1 MNYRREE
8 RDVDVQ
14 LGRREL
20 LKAAAIGGAVV
31 GTSTLAACAKADS
44 GATGASGGP
53 LPTSTIGSS
62 EVAPLQLFASS
73 DFNDEALFALG
84 GASSQVSEVGE
95 MMRIAQTINSR
106 TGNPADPGTD
116 AFNAYFDVFGQWGD
130 QLQQLADQAGTA
142 HPITRSN
149 RLMRAATYSTQQLF
163 FVLGTSNGSR
173 EEQAYQ
179 VTQDRWAAAIK
190 TFTPAVRQAQV
201 PSEWGPLPVYFFP
214 ARGSGKKPTVIISSG
229 SDGQNVESMQFGVT
243 QGLERGYNVALY
255 EGPGQMELL
264 FKRGIPFTPDW
275 NKVVA
280 PVLSW
285 VKRQP
290 EVGKVALIG
299 VSFGG
304 MLCASA
310 AAKVSGLSAVV
321 LEPAA
326 YSMPKLWADSETVGI
341 VQKTQSAPAP
351 EKEKVQAEV
360 NAGFLKKWPDMPRTA
375 QFVLYK
381 RGEIFSREVLEEA
394 RAGKPIS
401 NYYGLVEQML
411 KFDFE
416 ADYKQIRIPT
426 MLTSN
431 QGDEFFATQSE
442 EAFAFLTNVPAS
454 QKVLLKLTAAQGA
467 SLHDQPIGPQVAQ
480 EYIFDWLDDLLR

>member
-1 MNYRREE
+1 MDLQLDRRN
-8 RDVDVQ
+8 
-14 LGRREL
+14 L
-20 LKAAAIGGAVV
+20 LRLVALGGAVA
-31 GTSTLAACAKADS
+31 GTGALAACATTDS
-44 GATGASGGP
+44 KTPAAGASS
-53 LPTSTIGSS
+53 LPTSTISDA
-62 EVAPLQLFASS
+62 EIAPLQLFSS
-73 DFNDEALFALG
+73 STFNDEALFALG

-95 MMRIAQTINSR
+95 IMRIAQTINSR
-106 TGNPADPGTD
+106 TGNPGDPGTD
-116 AFNAYFDVFGQWGD
+116 AFDAYFDVFGEWGD
-130 QLQQLADQAGTA
+130 NLQKLADQVGTA
-142 HPITRSN
+142 HPVTRSN

-163 FVLGTSNGSR
+163 FVLGTSNGGR

-179 VTQDRWAAAIK
+179 VTQDRWSAAID
-190 TFTPAVRQAQV
+190 TFTPAVRRGQV
-201 PSEWGPLPVYFFP
+201 PSQWGPLPVYFFP

-243 QGLERGYNVALY
+243 AGLERGYNVALY
-255 EGPGQMELL
+255 EGPGQMSLL

-275 NKVVA
+275 DKVVA

-285 VKRQP
+285 VRKQP
-290 EVGKVALIG
+290 EVGKVALVG

-310 AAKVSGLSAVV
+310 AAKVKGLNAVV

-326 YSMPKLWADSETVGI
+326 YSMPKLWSDTESVEI
-341 VQKTQSAPAP
+341 VRKTQGAPPA

-360 NAGFLKKWPDMPRTA
+360 NEGFLKRWPDMSRTE

-381 RGEIFSREVLEEA
+381 RGEIFSRQVLEEA

-401 NYYGLVEQML
+401 DYYALVEQML

-431 QGDEFFATQSE
+431 QGDEFFADQPK
-442 EAFAFLTNVPAS
+442 EAFEFLTNVPAS
-454 QKVLLKLTAAQGA
+454 QKVLLNLTAAQGA

>member
-1 MNYRREE
+1 M
-8 RDVDVQ
+8 DLQV
-14 LGRREL
+14 GRRDL
-20 LKAAAIGGAVV
+20 LRLVALGGAVA
-31 GTSTLAACAKADS
+31 GTGALAACAKADS
-44 GATGASGGP
+44 SGASASASA
-53 LPTSTIGSS
+53 LPTSTISTS

-106 TGNPADPGTD
+106 TGNPAEPGTD
-116 AFNAYFDVFGQWGD
+116 AFDAYFDVFGEWGNN
-130 QLQQLADQAGTA
+130 LQSLADQAGAA

-179 VTQDRWAAAIK
+179 VTQDRWSKAIE
-190 TFTPAVRQAQV
+190 TFTPAVRRGQV
-201 PSEWGPLPVYFFP
+201 ASPWGPLPVYFFP

-255 EGPGQMELL
+255 EGPGQMSLL
-264 FKRGIPFTPDW
+264 FKRGIPFTPEWD
-275 NKVVA
+275 KVVA

-285 VKRQP
+285 VRKQP

-310 AAKVSGLSAVV
+310 AAKVKGLSAVV

-326 YSMPKLWADSETVGI
+326 YSMPKMWTDSETVE
-341 VQKTQSAPAP
+341 VVSKTQGAPAP
-351 EKEKVQAEV
+351 EKQKVQAEV
-360 NAGFLKKWPDMPRTA
+360 NAGFLKRWSGMPRTQ

-381 RGEIFSREVLEEA
+381 RGEIFSRQVQEEA

-401 NYYGLVEQML
+401 DYYALVEQML

-416 ADYKQIRIPT
+416 ADYKQISIPT
-426 MLTSN
+426 MLTAN
-431 QGDEFFATQSE
+431 QGDEFFGDQPKQ
-442 EAFAFLTNVPAS
+442 AFEFLTNVPAS
-454 QKVLLKLTAAQGA
+454 RKVLLNLTAAQGA

-480 EYIFDWLDDLLR
+480 EYIFDWLDDQLR